1 MTTIL
6 AITAFFLIAL
16 VLVGLLAQRADRIR
30 DEAAQGEE
38 SNPQQ
43 GVSAREKG
51 GTIHASDG
59 GT

>member
-30 DEAAQGEE
+30 DEAAQEEE
-38 SNPQQ
+38 SNQQ
-43 GVSAREKG
+43 
-51 GTIHASDG
+51 
-59 GT
+59 